1 MTFIEQRLKW
11 LMGLRKK
18 GGWKGFWSIREE
30 SAEWGYQLALADVQ
44 TYMQDNLT
52 EEEKKNP
59 AILKVYKWI
68 AELK

>member
-11 LMGLRKK
+11 LMELRKH

-30 SAEWGYQLALADVQ
+30 SAEWGYQLALADVL

-52 EEEKKNP
+52 EEEKKDP

>member
-1 MTFIEQRLKW
+1 ME
-11 LMGLRKK
+11 LRKK

-52 EEEKKNP
+52 EEEKKDP

>member
-11 LMGLRKK
+11 LMKLRKH

-52 EEEKKNP
+52 EEEKKDP

-68 AELK
+68 SELK

>member
-11 LMGLRKK
+11 LMELRKH

-30 SAEWGYQLALADVQ
+30 SAECGYQLALADVQ

-52 EEEKKNP
+52 EEEKKDP

>member
-11 LMGLRKK
+11 LMELRKK

-52 EEEKKNP
+52 
-59 AILKVYKWI
+59 
-68 AELK
+68 

>member
-1 MTFIEQRLKW
+1 
-11 LMGLRKK
+11 MGLRKK

-52 EEEKKNP
+52 EEEKKDP